1 MPAEGPHQG
10 RFCTELDRQVDA
22 AIRGDAQV
30 IVVHHATAGGL
41 IRLTGVVT
49 APTDALLSRVVPIG
63 GIARPV
69 HDVLRP
75 LHQAFLTKGGEHQL
89 LPLTPSLARCVAAV
103 QRGARFRSEDVM
115 LRIWELNVHVGQA
128 RRLRTA
134 ARSCK
139 EKHQRVPVGVEGKV
153 QWIRPGV
160 ASDVGSPIDDR
171 AAVGPVAGQRQVR
184 GGMAEA
190 VHLPRLIRAVP
201 RQRVA
206 AAVLGG
212 HHVAGLVERHRL
224 VAEFAHADHG
234 RLSDAK
240 QDHHVDGHPVGGDA
254 QGDVLPFG
262 HRHRW
267 GAGDGSGRRVEHQ
280 PVGQGG
286 QRGHAG
292 HLVPAE
298 GQGLSGRKQ
307 AGFPQ
312 EVLLGEVEHGPE
324 ACVAHAVVVRV
335 HRRPRRI
342 GSRVHAHRWRIEQR
356 FAGRRTFRHEHRRAA
371 GGVGGVPDACVRIEV
386 RKGQGG
392 MQGRGHDARGVEF
405 GHGHREVAEHVG
417 HAKAARRRPI
427 QAEAVAGVVA
437 RPEARHRT
445 NMVHVRRGAV
455 DDEMFVIGQTA
466 RIERWKDPVHL
477 TLTVAHHLAG
487 GMAETVHVRGQAAWQ
502 RQRHSISVVGVER
515 VVPRQ
520 EAEACID
527 LVRVVIA
534 RAFLSRGVLVAQDQE
549 RPVLKAQGLN
559 RVVTWDLGVAAVAVQ
574 RLEGFAGVLDD
585 QDLTVGVKEW
595 SEDVTAVLIADVTR
609 HEGPVFVIKKVGRD
623 AIKGRFPVGGE
634 GDGGTQVG
642 GAVAAQACLGPQFEG
657 LGHWIVF
664 GQVEQVRAGIEAAHR
679 QGRHRRHAV
688 SAAKEHRGV
697 PDRHRCW
704 RKGTKHRALRRTHAL
719 VGVVPTVTVHV
730 GVGRI
735 ARAVAVEVA
744 WKVQVRRRVRAA
756 RSFIEVAP
764 AVVVVV
770 VVLGQRRGARGN
782 EGVGSPVP
790 VGVGCGA
797 CIAREGILMIE
808 HAVTVVIVV
817 PEVLDPVT
825 VRVRV
830 AQVEMNGATVGQRLC
845 VRNEIR
851 IIRALVDTTLSRDA
865 PAEHFRVQAQH
876 ARPVKRQHAATEIL
890 GRVLDEVA
898 GTCCKADR
906 GRIWTDA
913 AHLQLVIQGE
923 AARLERHLV
932 SVLHHSVR

>member
-1 MPAEGPHQG
+1 
-10 RFCTELDRQVDA
+10 
-22 AIRGDAQV
+22 
-30 IVVHHATAGGL
+30 
-41 IRLTGVVT
+41 
-49 APTDALLSRVVPIG
+49 
-63 GIARPV
+63 
-69 HDVLRP
+69 
-75 LHQAFLTKGGEHQL
+75 
-89 LPLTPSLARCVAAV
+89 
-103 QRGARFRSEDVM
+103 
-115 LRIWELNVHVGQA
+115 
-128 RRLRTA
+128 
-134 ARSCK
+134 
-139 EKHQRVPVGVEGKV
+139 
-153 QWIRPGV
+153 
-160 ASDVGSPIDDR
+160 
-171 AAVGPVAGQRQVR
+171 
-184 GGMAEA
+184 MAEA
-190 VHLPRLIRAVP
+190 VHLPCRVRAVP

-212 HHVAGLVERHRL
+212 DHVADLVQRRRRGP
-224 VAEFAHADHG
+224 EFAHADHG
-234 RLSDAK
+234 RLCDAK

-262 HRHRW
+262 HRHRRR
-267 GAGDGSGRRVEHQ
+267 AGDGSGRRVEHQ
-280 PVGQGG
+280 AVGQGG

-292 HLVPAE
+292 HLVSTE
-298 GQGLSGRKQ
+298 RQGLCGRKQ

-335 HRRPRRI
+335 HRRPRCI
-342 GSRVHAHRWRIEQR
+342 GGRVHAHRWRIEQR
-356 FAGRRTFRHEHRRAA
+356 FAGRRTFGHEHRRAP
-371 GGVGGVPDACVRIEV
+371 GGVGGVPDACVRIGV
-386 RKGQGG
+386 PKWGG

-445 NMVHVRRGAV
+445 DMVHVRRGAV
-455 DDEMFVIGQTA
+455 DDEVFVIDQTA

-487 GMAETVHVRGQAAWQ
+487 GMAETVHIRGQAAWQ

-534 RAFLSRGVLVAQDQE
+534 RAFLPRGVLVAQDQN
-549 RPVLKAQGLN
+549 RPVLEAQGLN
-559 RVVTWDLGVAAVAVQ
+559 RVIAWDLGVAAVAVQ
-574 RLEGFAGVLDD
+574 RLEGFAGVFDD

-595 SEDVTAVLIADVTR
+595 SEDVTAVLIADGTR
-609 HEGPVFVIKKVGRD
+609 HEGPVFVIKKVRRD

-642 GAVAAQACLGPQFEG
+642 GAVAAQARIGAQFEG
-657 LGHWIVF
+657 LGHWIVL
-664 GQVEQVRAGIEAAHR
+664 GQVEQVGAGIEAAHR
-679 QGRHRRHAV
+679 QGRHRRAAV
-688 SAAKEHRGV
+688 SAAKEDRGV
-697 PDRHRCW
+697 PDADRC
-704 RKGTKHRALRRTHAL
+704 RRQGTKHRALWRTHAL
-719 VGVVPTVTVHV
+719 VGVVPTVAVHV

-744 WKVQVRRRVRAA
+744 WEVQVRRRVRAA

-764 AVVVVV
+764 AVIVIV
-770 VVLGQRRGARGN
+770 VVLGQRRGARRN
-782 EGVGSPVP
+782 EGVGSSVP

-808 HAVTVVIVV
+808 HAVVVVVVV

-830 AQVEMNGATVGQRLC
+830 AQVEVNGATVSQRLC

-851 IIRALVDTTLSRDA
+851 SVRALVDTTLSRDA

-876 ARPVKRQHAATEIL
+876 ARPVERQHAPAEIL
-890 GRVLDEVA
+890 GCVLNEAIA
-898 GTCCKADR
+898 GRTLVTHR
-906 GRIWTDA
+906 GRVWADA
-913 AHLQLVIQGE
+913 AHLQLIVQGE

-932 SVLHHSVR
+932 GVLHHHVV

>member
-1 MPAEGPHQG
+1 M
-10 RFCTELDRQVDA
+10 
-22 AIRGDAQV
+22 
-30 IVVHHATAGGL
+30 TA
-41 IRLTGVVT
+41 
-49 APTDALLSRVVPIG
+49 
-63 GIARPV
+63 
-69 HDVLRP
+69 
-75 LHQAFLTKGGEHQL
+75 
-89 LPLTPSLARCVAAV
+89 
-103 QRGARFRSEDVM
+103 
-115 LRIWELNVHVGQA
+115 
-128 RRLRTA
+128 
-134 ARSCK
+134 
-139 EKHQRVPVGVEGKV
+139 
-153 QWIRPGV
+153 
-160 ASDVGSPIDDR
+160 DVGGPIDHR
-171 AAVGPVAGQRQVR
+171 AAVGPVTGQRQVR
-184 GGMAEA
+184 GAMAEA
-190 VHLPRLIRAVP
+190 VHLPGRVRAVP

-206 AAVLGG
+206 SAVLGG
-212 HHVAGLVERHRL
+212 DHVAGLVQPRIRGP
-224 VAEFAHADHG
+224 EFAHADHR

-267 GAGDGSGRRVEHQ
+267 RAGDGSGRRVEHQ
-280 PVGQGG
+280 AVGQGG

-292 HLVPAE
+292 HLVSTE
-298 GQGLSGRKQ
+298 GQGLCGRKH
-307 AGFPQ
+307 ARFPQ

-324 ACVAHAVVVRV
+324 ACVAHTVVVLV
-335 HRRPRRI
+335 DRRPRRVSGRI
-342 GSRVHAHRWRIEQR
+342 HAQRWRIEQR
-356 FAGRRTFRHEHRRAA
+356 FAGRRTFGHEHRRAA
-371 GGVGGVPDACVRIEV
+371 GGVGGVPNACVRIEV

-445 NMVHVRRGAV
+445 DMVHVRRGAV
-455 DDEMFVIGQTA
+455 DDEVFVIDQTA
-466 RIERWKDPVHL
+466 RVERRKDPVHL

-487 GMAETVHVRGQAAWQ
+487 GMAERGHARGQAAWQ

-527 LVRVVIA
+527 LVRVVTG

-549 RPVLKAQGLN
+549 RPVLEAQGLN
-559 RVVTWDLGVAAVAVQ
+559 RVIAWDLGVAADAVQ
-574 RLEGFAGVLDD
+574 RLEGFAGVFDD
-585 QDLTVGVKEW
+585 QDLTAGVKEW
-595 SEDVTAVLIADVTR
+595 SEDVIAVLIADVAR

-642 GAVAAQACLGPQFEG
+642 GAVGAQACLGPQFEG
-657 LGHWIVF
+657 LGHWIVL

-679 QGRHRRHAV
+679 QGRHRRPAV

-697 PDRHRCW
+697 PDTHRCW
-704 RKGTKHRALRRTHAL
+704 RQGTKHRALRRTHAL

-744 WKVQVRRRVRAA
+744 WKVQVRCRVRAA

-764 AVVVVV
+764 AVAVVV
-770 VVLGQRRGARGN
+770 VVLGQRRGTRGN

-808 HAVTVVIVV
+808 HAVTVVVVV

-825 VRVRV
+825 VRVGV
-830 AQVEMNGATVGQRLC
+830 AQVEVNGATVGQRLC

-851 IIRALVDTTLSRDA
+851 SIRALVDTTLSRDA

-876 ARPVKRQHAATEIL
+876 ARPVERQHASAEIL

-898 GTCCKADR
+898 GACCKADR
-906 GRIWTDA
+906 G
-913 AHLQLVIQGE
+913 
-923 AARLERHLV
+923 
-932 SVLHHSVR
+932 